1 MTIQKA
7 IESLQYHNTNTRARA
22 VDLKKEASR
31 MFILGKLDPH
41 ETKIV
46 VFEADQIIRSVS
58 YSERACDRL
67 KKFVDE
73 KKSGQPEKI

>member
-7 IESLQYHNTNTRARA
+7 IEALDYHNTRIRGRAD
-22 VDLKKEASR
+22 DLKKEASR

-46 VFEADQIIRSVS
+46 VYEADQIIRSIS

-73 KKSGQPEKI
+73 KNSGQPEKI